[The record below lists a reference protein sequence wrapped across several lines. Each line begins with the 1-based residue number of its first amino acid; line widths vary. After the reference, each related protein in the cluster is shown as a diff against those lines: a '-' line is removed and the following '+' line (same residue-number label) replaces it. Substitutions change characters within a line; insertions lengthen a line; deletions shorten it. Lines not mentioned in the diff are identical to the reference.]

1 MLILSLYPRSRPAN
15 SGLAQTTE
23 RERERISYVL
33 PTGVYDLGGA
43 PGKQLRAWKSN
54 CSTVS
59 PPLLP
64 KLEFVLFAQLSRN
77 LQQQQEVHAGLSP
90 PAETEHE
97 RERETFRTDPTPRRL
112 SEGQDG
118 WRPSLTNGQ
127 TRASNTKQQMNFLVT
142 DEINVR
148 RSQWDVGST
157 EKETNGGKDKKQIKK
172 KRK

>member
-1 MLILSLYPRSRPAN
+1 MRNSAGIYSSSRKYTPAY
-15 SGLAQTTE
+15 L
-23 RERERISYVL
+23 
-33 PTGVYDLGGA
+33 
-43 PGKQLRAWKSN
+43 LRLRQ
-54 CSTVS
+54 ST
-59 PPLLP
+59 
-64 KLEFVLFAQLSRN
+64 R
-77 LQQQQEVHAGLSP
+77 
-90 PAETEHE
+90 E